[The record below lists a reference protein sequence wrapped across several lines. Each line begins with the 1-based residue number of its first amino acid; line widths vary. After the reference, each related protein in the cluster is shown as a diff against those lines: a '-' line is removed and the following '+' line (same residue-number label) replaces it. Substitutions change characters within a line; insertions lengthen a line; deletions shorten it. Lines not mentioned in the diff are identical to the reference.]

1 MEYDVYYRCLCYI
14 FNEAY
19 FPSLFA
25 VFLTKCRYLPWLT
38 PPDGGHIGCGMWQ
51 GLSVFCACTHFGEQI
66 RPTENPYEPVRGE
79 RCASQP
85 VQDGVQTL
93 KLSAV
98 NVRGTDTISMRSRY
112 RRTQL
117 ALVPKKLWTYE
128 TRKFA

>member
-1 MEYDVYYRCLCYI
+1 MQVSPVVNPPGWRPYWVW
-14 FNEAY
+14 
-19 FPSLFA
+19 
-25 VFLTKCRYLPWLT
+25 YLA
-38 PPDGGHIGCGMWQ
+38 GA
-51 GLSVFCACTHFGEQI
+51 LSVFCACTHFGEQI

-98 NVRGTDTISMRSRY
+98 NTRGTDTISMRSRY